1 MHIVPP
7 KSRSWVIALAA
18 VLAVAAQ
25 AASNPRATQPERSS
39 AASPQRI
46 ALVIGNSRY
55 AAVAPLTNPRND
67 AELMARTLR
76 SLGFQVTELIDADQN
91 TMKQAML
98 NFGRA
103 LRDGVDAGL
112 FYYAGHGVQ
121 ANGINY
127 LIPVDAVIK
136 DQGELD
142 LQAVDVNAFLRVMEG
157 SASRVN
163 IVILD
168 ACRNNPF
175 ATGFRSASRGLAP
188 VDAPRGTYI
197 AYSTSPA
204 NVAEDGT
211 TGNSPYTLAL
221 AAAMQVP
228 DQKLEDT
235 FKQTRRTVLSE
246 THDRQVPWETSS
258 ITGDF
263 YFQATAGATAGDP
276 NLGTW
281 ILNESKSHL
290 VPSGPITRTVI
301 YEAVGDQVKVIADG
315 VYASRPFHTEWTGRF
330 DGRDYPVVGDQ
341 GTRSVVRI
349 DAHTLR
355 SISRNAAGRITSIND
370 AVVSADGRT
379 RTVTSTDA
387 NRSFESLSF
396 YDRQ

>member
-1 MHIVPP
+1 
-7 KSRSWVIALAA
+7 VIALAAVVAA
-18 VLAVAAQ
+18 VLAVAAE
-25 AASNPRATQPERSS
+25 AASNGRGAQKEPAA
-39 AASPQRI
+39 AASSHRI
-46 ALVIGNSRY
+46 ALVVGNAQY
-55 AAVAPLTNPRND
+55 ASVSPLNNPRND

-103 LRDGVDAGL
+103 LRGEIEAGL

-121 ANGINY
+121 ANGNNY

-142 LQAVDVNAFLRVMEG
+142 LQAIDVNAFLRVMEG
-157 SASRVN
+157 SAARVN

-175 ATGFRSASRGLAP
+175 ASSFRSASRGLAP

-197 AYSTSPA
+197 AYSTAPA
-204 NVAEDGT
+204 TVAEDGT

-221 AAAMQVP
+221 TAAMRVP
-228 DQKLEDT
+228 SQKLEDT
-235 FKQTRRTVLSE
+235 FKQTRRTVLQA
-246 THDRQVPWETSS
+246 TQDRQVPWETSS

-263 YFQATAGATAGDP
+263 YFQAAGAAAEGDP

-290 VPSGPITRTVI
+290 LASGPINRTVV
-301 YEAVGDQVKVIADG
+301 YEAVGDEVKIIADG
-315 VYASRPFHTEWTGRF
+315 VYASRPLHTEWTGRF
-330 DGRDYPVVGDQ
+330 DGRDYPVAGDQ
-341 GTRSVVRI
+341 GTRSMVRI
-349 DAHTLR
+349 DVHALR
-355 SISRNAAGRITSIND
+355 SINRSAAGRITTISDI
-370 AVVSADGRT
+370 VVSADGRT
-379 RTVTSTDA
+379 RTVTSTDP
-387 NRSFESLSF
+387 NHSYESLSF
-396 YDRQ
+396 YDKQQK